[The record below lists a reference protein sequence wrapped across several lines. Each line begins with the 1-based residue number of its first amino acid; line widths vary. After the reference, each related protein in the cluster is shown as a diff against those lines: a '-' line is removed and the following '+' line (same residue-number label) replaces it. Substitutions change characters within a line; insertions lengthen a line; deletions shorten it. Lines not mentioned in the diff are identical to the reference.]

1 MRNPVIFFLNSLVVV
16 KERSVFHFLQEDNAH
31 EENAKDTIAKITEDM
46 VEISDV
52 AERLSAE
59 VIVITK
65 ILVACLGLLLRKPDS
80 LQHLVIRLKYY
91 HCVIPEDHLNDW
103 QGVVHADQHHNVDI
117 QERFLVN

>member
-1 MRNPVIFFLNSLVVV
+1 MRNPVIFFLNSLVVF
-16 KERSVFHFLQEDNAH
+16 KERSVFYFLQEDNAH
-31 EENAKDTIAKITEDM
+31 EENAKDTIAKITEDV

-80 LQHLVIRLKYY
+80 
-91 HCVIPEDHLNDW
+91 W
-103 QGVVHADQHHNVDI
+103 QHHVKCDLKI
-117 QERFLVN
+117 TTLLYLRTI

>member
-1 MRNPVIFFLNSLVVV
+1 MV

-31 EENAKDTIAKITEDM
+31 EENAKDTIAKITEDV

-80 LQHLVIRLKYY
+80 LQHHVMWLKLKNY
-91 HCVIPEDHLNDW
+91 HSVIPEDHLNDW

-117 QERFLVN
+117 QERFLVH